1 MPVIKKMLSAAVL
14 ASTIGSNA
22 QASVADHITA
32 KIQNRMHETTGFVLG
47 FQGPEIGL
55 FMDPNSA
62 RSHTLYEELV
72 PIIARYRLRVYVVP
86 VGYIRAGSLSKAAA
100 EMAAPNVQ
108 AAIAKDEH
116 DFDVAT
122 GEGGSPGLNPA
133 SVGKRRAAEALTL
146 TKRNNHVLKSLGG
159 MKTPLVIWETHGE
172 WREQYRPTGVQMLH
186 ILRGIFNRN
195 KRIEN

>member
-1 MPVIKKMLSAAVL
+1 M
-14 ASTIGSNA
+14 
-22 QASVADHITA
+22 
-32 KIQNRMHETTGFVLG
+32 RETTGFVLG
-47 FQGPEIGL
+47 FKGPEIGL

-72 PIIARYRLRVYVVP
+72 PIIARYRLRVYAVP

-133 SVGKRRAAEALTL
+133 AVGKRRAAEALTM

-159 MKTPLVIWETHGE
+159 METPLVVWETQGK

-186 ILRGIFNRN
+186 ILRGLFNKNR
-195 KRIEN
+195 RIEN